1 MAAGVAVPAPAFV
14 PGCDEIDGGECPGG
28 FMKPRPG
35 FDPSN
40 MRVKLPDGQETD
52 EPALIARCRA
62 GDTAA
67 YRVLVERHRDRAYG
81 LALRILR
88 SAPDAE
94 EVAQDAFV
102 RAWLGLRDYRGD
114 AKFGTWLHRIVAR
127 RAFDRAAILR
137 ARRGREEHL
146 EEVEVPAATAAGAG
160 AASSR
165 ESHRLAE
172 LVETLPD
179 AQRGVITLFYF
190 EERPVAEIARTLQ
203 MPEGTVKTH
212 LARARAS
219 LRREWTR
226 RARMEGW
233 SEL

>member
-1 MAAGVAVPAPAFV
+1 
-14 PGCDEIDGGECPGG
+14 
-28 FMKPRPG
+28 MKPREHS
-35 FDPSN
+35 DPSN
-40 MRVKLPDGQETD
+40 RGVKPSHGQETD

-67 YRVLVERHRDRAYG
+67 FRILVERHRGRAYS

-102 RAWLGLRDYRGD
+102 RAWLGLADYRGD
-114 AKFGTWLHRIVAR
+114 AAFGTWLHRIVAR
-127 RAFDRAAILR
+127 RALDRAAILR
-137 ARRGREEHL
+137 GRRGREESL
-146 EEVEVPAATAAGAG
+146 EQAEVPSVPGN
-160 AASSR
+160 SPSR
-165 ESHRLAE
+165 DSRRLARLME
-172 LVETLPD
+172 ALPE

-190 EERPVAEIARTLQ
+190 EEQPVAEIARTLQ

-219 LRREWTR
+219 LRQEWLR
-226 RARMEGW
+226 RSRVEGW
-233 SEL
+233 NEM